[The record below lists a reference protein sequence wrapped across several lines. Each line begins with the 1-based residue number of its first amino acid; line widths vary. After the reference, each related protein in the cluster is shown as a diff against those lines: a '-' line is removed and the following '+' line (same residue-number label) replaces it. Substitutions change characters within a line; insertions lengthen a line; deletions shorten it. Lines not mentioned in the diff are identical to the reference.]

1 MEEIVDTLQQSE
13 AEANSSVAVETK
25 EAIANGDFSAL
36 ETIFENGIDMMMSLA
51 SRIVLAIIVF
61 FILRWVIGKLN
72 KFVRKTLE
80 RKNVDA
86 SLTSF
91 LKSLTN
97 IVLNF
102 ILIIVVVGILGIE
115 TSSFVALFASAGVA
129 IGMALS
135 GTLQNFAGGVMI
147 LLFRPFKVGDFIEV
161 MGVSGIV
168 KEIQI
173 FNTLI
178 VTPDNKVIITPNGS
192 LSTSVMTNYSKE
204 DRRRVDFEFG
214 IAYGDDYDKAK
225 SVLMQIINANDK
237 IIKNEEGREPFI
249 ALTKLDTSSVNIVVR
264 VWVDPADYWTV
275 NFKMN
280 EDVYKEFGKQGL
292 NIPFPQ
298 MDVHVIS
305 QN

>member
-1 MEEIVDTLQQSE
+1 MEEIVDTLQQNE
-13 AEANSSVAVETK
+13 AVDNSSVAVETK

-192 LSTSVMTNYSKE
+192 LSTSVLTNYSKE